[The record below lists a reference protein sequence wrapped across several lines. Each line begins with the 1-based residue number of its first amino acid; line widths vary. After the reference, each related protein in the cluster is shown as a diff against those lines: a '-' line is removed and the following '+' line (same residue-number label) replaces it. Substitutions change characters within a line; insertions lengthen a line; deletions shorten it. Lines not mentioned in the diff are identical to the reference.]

1 MAGRDDAGAGDWLVL
16 VCQLPAKSAGLKSL
30 VHRRLTAAGAVY
42 LSRACVVAPAGVG
55 GAGGAGAGASA
66 ERVMRRMRAIIADAG
81 GTAVLLRAAALGGG
95 EQLIAALEEARDREY
110 DEIIAGCRE
119 GLTVVGALIE
129 ARDFRYAELS
139 EGDTR
144 LKRLDARYRA
154 VESRSTPWAEPA
166 GPQAGAGVA
175 GVAVAGAVAGKAREA
190 ASALAG
196 YRSALDVYGSG
207 VYATDSAS

>member
-1 MAGRDDAGAGDWLVL
+1 MAAGDDGAGGAWLVL
-16 VCQLPAKSAGLKSL
+16 VYQLPAKSAGLKSL

-42 LSRACVVAPAGVG
+42 LSRACVVAPAGP
-55 GAGGAGAGASA
+55 A
-66 ERVMRRMRAIIADAG
+66 ERAMRRIRAIIADAG

-154 VESRSTPWAEPA
+154 VESRGTPWAEPA
-166 GPQAGAGVA
+166 GPQAGAGVAGA